1 MTKGETKREKE
12 RNRQEMREIIDVSC
26 FGMIDY
32 KIIYFLEHFRVYL
45 VVGTE

>member
-26 FGMIDY
+26 FGDNR
-32 KIIYFLEHFRVYL
+32 L
-45 VVGTE
+45 